1 VNPEVN
7 QLVDHLFRRE
17 AGKMVAVLTRTLGFD
32 HLELAQDAMQ
42 EALLRALRTWGLGG
56 VPANPTGWLMRVAKN
71 RALDVI
77 RREKNFQ
84 SKEKELIASLEQ
96 RPDTFDDEFRF
107 DEELRDDQLRLMFAC
122 CHPELSRETQ
132 VALTLKSLCGFGEKE
147 IAAAFLSST
156 AAIAKRLVRARQK
169 IRDTPITLEIPA
181 GPELST
187 RLDAVL
193 ETIYLLFNEGYK
205 ASHGDELVRKE
216 LCEEAI
222 RLAEILV
229 EHPAGNQPKTHAL
242 LALMLLNAA
251 RLPARADSE
260 GNILLLAQQDRSLWD
275 GAVISRGLVHL
286 NRSAAGTELSQFH
299 LEAGI
304 AYCHCAAPTYDET
317 KW

>member
-122 CHPELSRETQ
+122 CHPELSR
-132 VALTLKSLCGFGEKE
+132 
-147 IAAAFLSST
+147 
-156 AAIAKRLVRARQK
+156 
-169 IRDTPITLEIPA
+169 
-181 GPELST
+181 
-187 RLDAVL
+187 
-193 ETIYLLFNEGYK
+193 
-205 ASHGDELVRKE
+205 
-216 LCEEAI
+216 
-222 RLAEILV
+222 
-229 EHPAGNQPKTHAL
+229 
-242 LALMLLNAA
+242 
-251 RLPARADSE
+251 
-260 GNILLLAQQDRSLWD
+260 
-275 GAVISRGLVHL
+275 
-286 NRSAAGTELSQFH
+286 
-299 LEAGI
+299 
-304 AYCHCAAPTYDET
+304 
-317 KW
+317 